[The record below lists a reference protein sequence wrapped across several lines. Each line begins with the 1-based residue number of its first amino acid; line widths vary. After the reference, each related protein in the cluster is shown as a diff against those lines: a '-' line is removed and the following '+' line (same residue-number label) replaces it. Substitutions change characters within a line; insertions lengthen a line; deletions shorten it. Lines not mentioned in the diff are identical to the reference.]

1 MRFVIQRV
9 SHAQVTIDG
18 QVRGSIQKGYM
29 VLIGIGQEDTEA
41 FADRM
46 IAKMLDLRIFEDAD
60 GKSNLSLRDVD
71 GALLLISQFTLYADC
86 KKGKR
91 PSFFKAGEPHMANDL
106 YEYIIRK
113 CKEEV
118 RDVERGEFGAMM
130 HVELLN
136 EGPFTIILDSAE
148 MGWT

>member
-41 FADRM
+41 LAGRM

-148 MGWT
+148 MGWA